1 MKVVKE
7 TTFANIIFVNCKD
20 DFDRIRVIMNV
31 YDCNQLEAN
40 RILAKMREEGK
51 V

>member
-1 MKVVKE
+1 MKISNNTNFV
-7 TTFANIIFVNCKD
+7 NIIFANCKD

-31 YDCNQLEAN
+31 YDCNQLDAN

>member
-1 MKVVKE
+1 MKISNN

-20 DFDRIRVIMNV
+20 DFDRIRVIMNI
-31 YDCNQLEAN
+31 YGCNQLDAN
-40 RILAKMREEGK
+40 RILAKMREDGK

>member
-1 MKVVKE
+1 MTNE
-7 TTFANIIFVNCKD
+7 TTFTNIIFAKCKD

-31 YDCNQLEAN
+31 YDCNQLDAN
-40 RILAKMREEGK
+40 RILAKMREDGK

>member
-1 MKVVKE
+1 MKISNN
-7 TTFANIIFVNCKD
+7 TTFANIIFAKCKD

-31 YDCNQLEAN
+31 YDCNQLDAN
-40 RILAKMREEGK
+40 RILSKMREEGK

>member
-1 MKVVKE
+1 MKISNN
-7 TTFANIIFVNCKD
+7 TNFANIIFVNCNN

-31 YDCNQLEAN
+31 YGCNQLDAN

>member
-1 MKVVKE
+1 MTKE
-7 TTFANIIFVNCKD
+7 TKFVDFIFVNCKD
-20 DFDRIRVIMNV
+20 DFDRIRVIMNL

-51 V
+51 I

>member
-1 MKVVKE
+1 MKISNNTNFV
-7 TTFANIIFVNCKD
+7 NIIFAKCKD
-20 DFDRIRVIMNV
+20 DFDRIQVIMNV
-31 YDCNQLEAN
+31 YDCNQLDAN